1 MRRPVFVSAAVVVL
15 LTPTVLAFY
24 AGGYF
29 DGPRLAA
36 ATLVWLLVCLLV
48 ATGDLRL
55 PRSPAGRLALGGLA
69 ALMAWSAL
77 SLLWAPLSEPV
88 VDTTQRLLLYLGAT
102 LLAVAVFQHERF
114 AQLAA
119 PAYAFGA
126 TAVIGYGLSGR
137 VLPGVVTQERAFKAA
152 GRLEQP
158 ITYWNAEGLLA
169 AVGFL
174 LCVSLAGDGSR
185 SRFVRA
191 AAAAACAPLG
201 VGTYLSYSRGALAAV
216 VIGLLVLLAAA
227 PRWPM
232 VRAAVVGLV
241 VAALAAVP
249 AALLEGVAVLEGS
262 PGQRRADGL
271 ILGAVLLVVVVAAAV
286 DALVSARRQ
295 SSGAARTGTRRG
307 PGSCPCWP
315 PARPC
320 CRSSCWW
327 PGAWASRP
335 IRRTPAP
342 GPPLLGSPRWG
353 PRAMT
358 TGAWASTPSRQV
370 PCWASA
376 PEAFAASG
384 CGRGRCRRR
393 PWRSIRSR
401 WRRSPSWG
409 FPGR

>member
-1 MRRPVFVSAAVVVL
+1 M
-15 LTPTVLAFY
+15 
-24 AGGYF
+24 
-29 DGPRLAA
+29 
-36 ATLVWLLVCLLV
+36 
-48 ATGDLRL
+48 
-55 PRSPAGRLALGGLA
+55 
-69 ALMAWSAL
+69 
-77 SLLWAPLSEPV
+77 
-88 VDTTQRLLLYLGAT
+88 
-102 LLAVAVFQHERF
+102 
-114 AQLAA
+114 
-119 PAYAFGA
+119 
-126 TAVIGYGLSGR
+126 IGYGLSGR

-295 SSGAARTGTRRG
+295 SSGAARTGTLPRARLLPVLAAG
-307 PGSCPCWP
+307 AAVLSLVVLVAGSLGEQADPKDAS
-315 PARPC
+315 ARPTAA
-320 CRSSCWW
+320 RF
-327 PGAWASRP
+327 AS
-335 IRRTPAP
+335 
-342 GPPLLGSPRWG
+342 LGSPRYDYWRVG
-353 PRAMT
+353 
-358 TGAWASTPSRQV
+358 V
-370 PCWASA
+370 N
-376 PEAFAASG
+376 AFAASPVLG
-384 CGRGRCRRR
+384 LGAGGFRSEWLRERPLPAAALEIHSLPLEALTELGLPGALMLAALVAGVALAGTWALRGRARGAPAACAACAAGGLHAAIDWDWQLPAVTLPVLALAGLLIAAVERE
-393 PWRSIRSR
+393 RSAVDA
-401 WRRSPSWG
+401 
-409 FPGR
+409 